1 MSSMIPSMTCLPT
14 TKRRLVAVEPTAASH
29 FLLLKM
35 NTSMHSTAVE
45 NYIHS
50 HFSLK
55 KSTISRGFNVKI
67 NDAARIIS
75 SNLF

>member
-50 HFSLK
+50 LFSK
-55 KSTISRGFNVKI
+55 KKYY
-67 NDAARIIS
+67 
-75 SNLF
+75 